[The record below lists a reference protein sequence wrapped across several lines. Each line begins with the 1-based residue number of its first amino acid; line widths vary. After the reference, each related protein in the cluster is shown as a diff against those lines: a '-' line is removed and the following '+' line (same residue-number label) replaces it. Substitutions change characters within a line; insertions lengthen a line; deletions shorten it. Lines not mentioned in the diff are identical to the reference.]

1 MKKKRLSKSKRNR
14 AIKNIV
20 KEGDRFD
27 NRNKLIEHR
36 RQNTVR
42 TKSFRT
48 PQTFGPASEVRH
60 IKPNNDKL

>member
-1 MKKKRLSKSKRNR
+1 MKKKRLSKSKRNK

-27 NRNKLIEHR
+27 NRNRLIESR

-48 PQTFGPASEVRH
+48 PQSFGPASDCII
-60 IKPNNDKL
+60 IKSKDDNI